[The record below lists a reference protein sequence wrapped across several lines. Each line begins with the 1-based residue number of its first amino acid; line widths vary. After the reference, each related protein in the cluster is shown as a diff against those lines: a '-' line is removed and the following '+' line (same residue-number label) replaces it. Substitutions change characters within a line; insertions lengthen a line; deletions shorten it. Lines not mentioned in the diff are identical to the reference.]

1 MEVDLNEP
9 EDPVAQDKR
18 QTPSAEPARSAYDEV
33 KLSSS
38 ASAKTFAIQQSQNQ
52 RSDRVPDKEGANN
65 DGKLPEKDG
74 RAAEENFFWANQA
87 KSGNSVRGNT
97 NAKER
102 SGDRLVRHAKA
113 NNGEIAGLY
122 LS

>member
-9 EDPVAQDKR
+9 EDPVAQDNR
-18 QTPSAEPARSAYDEV
+18 QKQVSKPAETAIDRI

-65 DGKLPEKDG
+65 DGKLPEKEG
-74 RAAEENFFWANQA
+74 RAAEVNFFWANQA